1 MTNPTNPTGTKQ
13 TRRTFLNA
21 GLAVGAAAAAM
32 PFFIKADDKSGTKLP
47 ITGEGEH
54 KYEMIHDWGEL
65 PSNIKYGN
73 THSISEDAQG
83 HIYVHHTVYKDS
95 PSSDSVVV
103 FDEKG
108 KFVRSFGPM
117 FRGGAHGMQLR
128 KEGNTE
134 YLYFCDDKHG
144 IITKR
149 TLKGEEVWTIGYP
162 QQSPVYQ
169 KGPGSSGPGGAN
181 GLNYRPTNIAIA
193 PNGDFWVGDGYG
205 SYYMFHYT
213 VASATAY
220 PVLKNTFGGPPAPAP
235 GAAPAGGARGGGGAA
250 GGGGRRGGGGAP
262 GGGAPGAQAAAGGP
276 GGPGGP
282 GGGGLGGGGGARGG
296 GGGGARGGGGG
307 GGRAAA
313 VPALN
318 RVGTPRDVPM
328 DSMNNPHGN
337 WVDLRNPASPI
348 LMVADRGNARIVRY
362 SLDDK
367 PMDVIGGTLQPC
379 HFYPHPKSG
388 EIVIPDLSSRV
399 SILDKDNK
407 IIVNLGEPT
416 MPNPPRTT
424 EDRSSFV
431 PGQFVN
437 PHTAIFD
444 HTGNNIYVGEWVEI
458 GRVTKMRKLA

>member
-1 MTNPTNPTGTKQ
+1 MTNT
-13 TRRTFLNA
+13 TRRTFLTA
-21 GLAVGAAAAAM
+21 SAAAAV

-47 ITGEGEH
+47 ILGEGEH
-54 KYEMIHDWGEL
+54 KYECIHDWGEL

-83 HIYVHHTVYKDS
+83 HIYVHHTVYEDS
-95 PSSDSVVV
+95 PSPDSVVV

-108 KFVRSFGPM
+108 KFVRSWGAM
-117 FRGGAHGMQLR
+117 FRGGAHGMHLR

-144 IITKR
+144 VITKR

-169 KGPGSSGPGGAN
+169 KGPGSTGPGGAG

-235 GAAPAGGARGGGGAA
+235 GAAPAGGGRGAGGGGARGGGGGGARGGGA
-250 GGGGRRGGGGAP
+250 PGGGGAGAP

-276 GGPGGP
+276 GGGGAP
-282 GGGGLGGGGGARGG
+282 GGGGGR
-296 GGGGARGGGGG
+296 GGGG
-307 GGRAAA
+307 GGRAATVRPLNTVG
-313 VPALN
+313 VPQD
-318 RVGTPRDVPM
+318 RPIE
-328 DSMNNPHGN
+328 SMNNPHGN
-337 WVDLRNPASPI
+337 WVDLRDPSKP
-348 LMVADRGNARIVRY
+348 LLLVADRGNRRIVRY
-362 SLDDK
+362 TLDDK
-367 PMDVIGGTLQPC
+367 PIDVIGGTLQPC
-379 HFYPHPKSG
+379 HFYPHPKTM
-388 EIVIPDLSSRV
+388 EVVVPDLSSRI

-407 IIVNLGEPT
+407 IVINLGEPT
-416 MPNPPRTT
+416 VPNPDRTT
-424 EDRSSFV
+424 KDRSTFIA
-431 PGQFVN
+431 GQFVA
-437 PHTAIFD
+437 PHSAIFD
-444 HTGNNIYVGEWVEI
+444 HAGNIFVGEWVEL
-458 GRVTKMRKLA
+458 GRVTKLRKVSA